1 MPIRL
6 FTFAPPPPPL
16 LPLFHPLLTF
26 SKLILT
32 YLSLLYYDRTKN
44 TLATFLALTGAGV
57 LAANMNN
64 AKPRAEKEDHTN
76 GEGGFA
82 LRGCERSGFFPP
94 FFFESALSTIHNN
107 GLG

>member
-6 FTFAPPPPPL
+6 FTFAPPPSSSLPP
-16 LPLFHPLLTF
+16 PSH
-26 SKLILT
+26 ILKANPT
-32 YLSLLYYDRTKN
+32 SLYSYSTIRTKN
-44 TLATFLALTGAGV
+44 TLATFLALTGVGV

-64 AKPRAEKEDHTN
+64 TKPRAEKEDRTN

-82 LRGCERSGFFPP
+82 LRGCERSGLLFPFSP
-94 FFFESALSTIHNN
+94 NPLCLHNN